1 MCRYK
6 LFKYYDVDC
15 TLVGVSSH
23 LQLPTVIFTV
33 FSRCWN
39 NSCKTIVEAAE
50 FMGTLRYIIEMKEK
64 RVRFVYTRAIIK
76 RTASTSLN
84 DKFNAIQLCMNVR
97 RDV

>member
-1 MCRYK
+1 
-6 LFKYYDVDC
+6 
-15 TLVGVSSH
+15 
-23 LQLPTVIFTV
+23 
-33 FSRCWN
+33 
-39 NSCKTIVEAAE
+39 
-50 FMGTLRYIIEMKEK
+50 MGTLRYIIEMKEK